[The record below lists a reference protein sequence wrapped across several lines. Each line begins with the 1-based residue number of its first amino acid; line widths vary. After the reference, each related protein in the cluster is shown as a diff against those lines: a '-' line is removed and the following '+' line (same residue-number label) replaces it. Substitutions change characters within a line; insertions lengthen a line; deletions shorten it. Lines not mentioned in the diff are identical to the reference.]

1 MELDANHGN
10 LDYELLGARI
20 RSRREAMKITQK
32 NLAAAVSCS
41 VTHISN
47 IENNYNIPSLE
58 VVLRLCEELKITPDY
73 LLLGIDR
80 SDGEDDWIAIKSKLL
95 LCTQEQRRFFRR
107 LLELTVEENKFL
119 PNE

>member
-58 VVLRLCEELKITPDY
+58 VVIRLCEQLKVTPDY

-80 SDGEDDWIAIKSKLL
+80 SDGEDDWADIKSKLI
-95 LCTQEQRRFFRR
+95 LCTKEQRRFF
-107 LLELTVEENKFL
+107 LLFLERVIEENKYYSSQ
-119 PNE
+119 